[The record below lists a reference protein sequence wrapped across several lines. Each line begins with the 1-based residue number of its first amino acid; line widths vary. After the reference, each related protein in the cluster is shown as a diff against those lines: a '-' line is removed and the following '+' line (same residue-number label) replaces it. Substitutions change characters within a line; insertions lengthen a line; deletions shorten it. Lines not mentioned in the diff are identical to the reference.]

1 MARTFSRKRP
11 LQAVSEINVTPL
23 LDLAFSLLIIFMIAA
38 PLLEQSIEVQLPVE
52 TARPQTERDPD
63 RIETIT
69 IDAEGQVFWGD
80 DAVDAAALQQ
90 RLAEAAARPQAPII
104 AVRGDARVPYQ
115 AVIGVVDAIKAE
127 RLTRLMLDTRGE

>member
-90 RLAEAAARPQAPII
+90 RLAEAAARPQVPII